1 MTPSERRERLA
12 NSLTLVQHRRE
23 HLLLILG
30 KCGPATASDIVW
42 QIGMGDSRDAQE
54 VRADLRQLE
63 REDRVRRLC
72 SASGGYPALWEV
84 VR

>member
-1 MTPSERRERLA
+1 MMERNEA
-12 NSLTLVQHRRE
+12 VAVFVQHRRE
-23 HLLLILG
+23 YLLLILG
-30 KCGPATASDIVW
+30 KCGPATVSDIAW
-42 QIGMGDSRDAQE
+42 QIGMGDSRDAEE